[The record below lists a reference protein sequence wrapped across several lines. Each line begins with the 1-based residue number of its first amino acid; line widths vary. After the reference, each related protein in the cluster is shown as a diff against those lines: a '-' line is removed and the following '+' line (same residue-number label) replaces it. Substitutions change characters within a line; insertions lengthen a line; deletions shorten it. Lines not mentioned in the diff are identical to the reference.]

1 MKGSFKTSKGV
12 CFSSIMDVDY
22 YAKCGKDYRSYI
34 DGLSSN
40 EINRSNNEM
49 HYSYG
54 DVHLGVNSQNIDK
67 EIDFD

>member
-1 MKGSFKTSKGV
+1 
-12 CFSSIMDVDY
+12 MDVDY